1 MENILQITL
10 VESEIKQALKNY
22 INEQVNVKEGMDI
35 EIDLKATRGDQGTT
49 AIIDI
54 VKTAAP
60 AVPSTPTKRAAPAK
74 VEPKVEQPK
83 EEPKP
88 ADPPFEP
95 DPKPETGNQEAASVQ
110 ESSGST
116 AGATAEPQNAETAS
130 AEAAPR
136 RPSLFGNL
144 GQAKPAQ

>member
-1 MENILQITL
+1 MQITL
-10 VESEIKQALKNY
+10 VQSEIEQALKNY
-22 INEQVNVKEGMDI
+22 INEQVNVKEGM
-35 EIDLKATRGDQGTT
+35 EITIAFKATRGEEGNT
-49 AIIDI
+49 AVIDI
-54 VKTAAP
+54 VPSTVKPVAP
-60 AVPSTPTKRAAPAK
+60 ATPTKRAAPAK
-74 VEPKVEQPK
+74 VEPKVEAPK

-110 ESSGST
+110 ESSAST
-116 AGATAEPQNAETAS
+116 AGAAAVPQNAETAS

-144 GQAKPAQ
+144 GQAKSAQ